1 MRRLSVVD
9 EIFLRTHHGLGTPI
23 ALQGLWRTAGAVDP
37 GVLARLHGALR
48 SGPLARR
55 VVRPRVPGARARWQ
69 RNERAH
75 RLDRH
80 RTALAPAQIPHWADT
95 CGADLDPEHGPGWRL
110 SVAPLTDGGT
120 IVALTC
126 SHVLADARGLIL
138 AVGQALEA
146 VDSGHAVDIA
156 RPQAGGAPG
165 GDAGSGSDSDWLDA
179 ARVWATVGLGGVR
192 AAAARIPRGTRGA
205 GTGRSAA
212 GRPRVVTGAGGTPG
226 PTNAPD
232 RPIALPGP
240 LSTSPHFA
248 SGDRSPRAERRAEC
262 SARAPEPEP
271 AYPPGSADM
280 PGLADTREPA
290 GISAPTELPTSAT
303 LPGPAETSAHTVL
316 NEPALIFRCP
326 AADWAAVATEHGGT
340 ANSLFIW
347 LVANTLWTAGFP
359 GAEIA
364 ASLPVDTRDE
374 PRIDNDLAVTEIAV
388 NPADGPAEIRAKSR
402 SAYERRMTSPG
413 GLPEEFLY
421 LVPDKVAHLLSRG
434 AGERDI
440 LCSNIGP
447 IPPALSALGPHEC
460 TGIATRAVHPGL
472 DYARRPRTRLSGYL
486 CRFRDDYILT
496 VASLY
501 PERIAGTA
509 ALHRLVTATAARVDL
524 PVRPW

>member
-9 EIFLRTHHGLGTPI
+9 EIFLRTHQGLGTPI
-23 ALQGLWRTAGAVDP
+23 ALQGLWRTAGAVEP
-37 GVLARLHGALR
+37 EVLARLHEALR
-48 SGPLARR
+48 TGPLARR

-75 RLDRH
+75 PLDRH
-80 RTALAPAQIPHWADT
+80 RDALAPAAIPHWADT
-95 CGADLDPEHGPGWRL
+95 CGGDLDPEYGPGWRL
-110 SVAPLTDGGT
+110 SAAPLTDGGT
-120 IVALTC
+120 VVALTC

-138 AVGQALEA
+138 AVERALDA
-146 VDSGHAVDIA
+146 LDSGRTVDRSRG
-156 RPQAGGAPG
+156 RPGKKAGGGA
-165 GDAGSGSDSDWLDA
+165 GDGPDSDWLDA
-179 ARVWATVGLGGVR
+179 ARTWATVGLGGVR
-192 AAAARIPRGTRGA
+192 AAAARIRRGTRGPGHGRPPPLA
-205 GTGRSAA
+205 GSSATAAPVAAAEPPVPAELSEAA
-212 GRPRVVTGAGGTPG
+212 GPSVPAHPPRPAG
-226 PTNAPD
+226 
-232 RPIALPGP
+232 LPVP
-240 LSTSPHFA
+240 
-248 SGDRSPRAERRAEC
+248 
-262 SARAPEPEP
+262 P
-271 AYPPGSADM
+271 AAA
-280 PGLADTREPA
+280 GLADLTGTAEASIRA
-290 GISAPTELPTSAT
+290 ELS
-303 LPGPAETSAHTVL
+303 
-316 NEPALIFRCP
+316 EPALILRCP
-326 AADWAAVATEHGGT
+326 AADWEAVATEYGGT

-347 LVANTLWTAGFP
+347 FIANTLWAAGFP
-359 GAEIA
+359 EAEIA

-388 NPADGPAEIRAKSR
+388 SPGDGPADIRSKSR

-421 LVPDKVAHLLSRG
+421 LVPDKVAHRLSRG

-472 DYARRPRTRLSGYL
+472 DHARRPRTRLSGYL

-501 PERIAGTA
+501 PERIADAA

-524 PVRPW
+524 PIRPW

>member
-9 EIFLRTHHGLGTPI
+9 EIFLRTHQGLGTPI
-23 ALQGLWRTAGAVDP
+23 VLQGLWRTAGPVEP

-55 VVRPRVPGARARWQ
+55 VVRPRIPGARARWQ
-69 RNERAH
+69 RNDRAH

-80 RTALAPAQIPHWADT
+80 GTALAPAEIPHWADA
-95 CGADLDPEHGPGWRL
+95 CGADLDPEYGPGWRL

-138 AVGQALEA
+138 AVEQALEA
-146 VDSGHAVDIA
+146 VGSGRGIDSPRA
-156 RPQAGGAPG
+156 RPREEPGGATG
-165 GDAGSGSDSDWLDA
+165 GGGPDSDWLDA
-179 ARVWATVGLGGVR
+179 ARTWATVGLGGVR
-192 AAAARIPRGTRGA
+192 AAAARIPRGIRGP

-212 GRPRVVTGAGGTPG
+212 GHPQAAPGAGGAPRTAHTPH
-226 PTNAPD
+226 
-232 RPIALPGP
+232 RPIAPPGP
-240 LSTSPHFA
+240 LPSPPHPP
-248 SGDRSPRAERRAEC
+248 SGDQAALAELPAGY
-262 SARAPEPEP
+262 SARGPE
-271 AYPPGSADM
+271 
-280 PGLADTREPA
+280 LEPA
-290 GISAPTELPTSAT
+290 GP
-303 LPGPAETSAHTVL
+303 PGPADTSAHAPL

-326 AADWAAVATEHGGT
+326 AADWAAVAAEYGGT

-347 LVANTLWTAGFP
+347 LVANTLWAAGFP

-364 ASLPVDTRDE
+364 ASLPVDTRNE

-388 NPADGPAEIRAKSR
+388 TPGDGPAEIRAQSR

-447 IPPALSALGPHEC
+447 IPPALSTLGPHEC
-460 TGIATRAVHPGL
+460 TGLATRAVHPGL

-501 PERIAGTA
+501 PERIADAA